1 MSGNSSSEGHDF
13 GMKEHPCPPCA
24 GKGCVII
31 PHAITHDDGTIE
43 TWETAD
49 ICPICAGSGKVWV

>member
-1 MSGNSSSEGHDF
+1 MSSGNSSEGHDF
-13 GMKEHPCPPCA
+13 GMRQVSCPVCA
-24 GKGCVII
+24 GKGCTIV

-49 ICPICAGSGKVWV
+49 ICPICGGEKTVWV